1 MIAHRLH
8 CRTSVRGYLLLL
20 IFLLSPA
27 TGGHCSKMKAQT
39 KPHKSVATKQQNS
52 MSELDRYFVNVYGSK
67 RWSELR
73 AALEKPT
80 EHVAWINPFCEIQEQ
95 TASRLLQEEKI
106 FDASVWKLVRY
117 SDKFSFMV
125 QRDDVP
131 SDLKVNMPP
140 PAPIGLRQLH
150 SHYVLDGASPLPAIS
165 LRAAPGSR
173 VLDICAAPGGKSLV
187 IAGGLFDVD
196 TSGAKSMLTSND
208 RSQPRRDRL
217 LQVIR
222 EYIPAELL
230 KNAASKDSGSYQRKF
245 QGILSVTSVDATLWG
260 RSPATCGCFDR
271 ILVDA
276 PCSSERHIVHG
287 SSGSS
292 WTHSRLKRD
301 AKLQGQILQSAIR
314 VLNPNGGMY
323 GCCSRDSSNGFLTG
337 GRLVYSTCSIAPEEN
352 DEVISRIINNA
363 RLAKGLKILDP
374 LVELQHEALSGLLQ
388 GVEKTKYGAIM
399 LPDKS
404 KYGPLYWC
412 VMEKTIS
419 GAAGTAWLESESDS
433 DSENQSGESAEGQEE
448 T

>member
-1 MIAHRLH
+1 
-8 CRTSVRGYLLLL
+8 
-20 IFLLSPA
+20 
-27 TGGHCSKMKAQT
+27 MKAQT
-39 KPHKSVATKQQNS
+39 KPQKSVAAKQQNS

-73 AALEKPT
+73 EALEKPT
-80 EHVAWINPFCEIQEQ
+80 EHVAWINPFCDFQEQ
-95 TASRLLQEEKI
+95 TASRLLGEEKI

-131 SDLKVNMPP
+131 SDIKVNMPP

-187 IAGGLFDVD
+187 IAGGLFDVE

-217 LQVIR
+217 LQVMR
-222 EYIPAELL
+222 EYIPAEL
-230 KNAASKDSGSYQRKF
+230 KF
-245 QGILSVTSVDATLWG
+245 QGILSVTGVDATLWG

-314 VLNPNGGMY
+314 VLNPNGG
-323 GCCSRDSSNGFLTG
+323 
-337 GRLVYSTCSIAPEEN
+337 RLVYSTCSIAPEEN
-352 DEVISRIINNA
+352 DEVISKIINNS

-374 LVELQHEALSGLLQ
+374 LVELQHEALGGLLQ
-388 GVEKTKYGAIM
+388 GVERTKYGAIM

-433 DSENQSGESAEGQEE
+433 DSENQSGESSEGQEE